1 MSENLISRNF
11 NAIEIH
17 QKVEDGYI
25 NLNQMANATGKRI
38 DNWLRLQ
45 ETKELIA
52 EFDRQNIA
60 SSDLRKQSSQAIVTI
75 TSGIKGQR
83 GGGGTWA
90 HPDIAIQ
97 FAQWCS
103 PAFALQVSRWVR
115 EWMTTGR
122 NPLVDSDRVGLRST
136 LKDDSRLRMTDQVKV
151 YLERI
156 KRYDDK
162 KYSGI
167 YFARVHDLI
176 NRLVTTETSKQ
187 MRDRLSIILGKKVK
201 QHELIRDYFPISVLK
216 DYIGLCEVSANIM
229 LKQGVQPITAVEQAA
244 EMFLP
249 AGYEPQPIDFVEHI
263 KFVRQRLEGQEQIYL
278 NE

>member
-1 MSENLISRNF
+1 MSENIISRSF
-11 NAIEIH
+11 NRIEIY

-38 DNWLRLQ
+38 DNWSRLEETTSLLR
-45 ETKELIA
+45 
-52 EFDRQNIA
+52 EFKLDPQYKN
-60 SSDLRKQSSQAIVTI
+60 LEPIVALPGR
-75 TSGIKGQR
+75 S
-83 GGGGTWA
+83 GGTWA

-151 YLERI
+151 YLESI

-176 NRLVTTETSKQ
+176 NKLITTETSKQ
-187 MRDRLSIILGKKVK
+187 MRDRLSQILGKKVK
-201 QHELIRDYFPISVLK
+201 QSELIRDYFPINVLK

-244 EMFLP
+244 EVFLP
-249 AGYEPQPIDFVEHI
+249 ANYEAKPIDFVEHI
-263 KFVRQRLEGQEQIYL
+263 KFVRQRLEGQGQMYL
-278 NE
+278 GE